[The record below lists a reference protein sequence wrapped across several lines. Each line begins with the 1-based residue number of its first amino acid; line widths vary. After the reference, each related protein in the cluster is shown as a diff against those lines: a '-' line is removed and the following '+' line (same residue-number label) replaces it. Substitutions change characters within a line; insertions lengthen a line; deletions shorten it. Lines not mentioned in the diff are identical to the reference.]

1 MVLMYHALSNLRLPV
16 FGALEAV
23 GVALVVGHCSVDAFC
38 AGLDEGTVLDDLM
51 DVLVCVIIQRS
62 VERLTGWFKGM
73 PATKMNLLSLS
84 ADSGTLATI
93 LSPSCSK
100 TALWYCGIVRD
111 DDPEERLMLLL
122 RV

>member
-1 MVLMYHALSNLRLPV
+1 MNHALSNLRLPV
-16 FGALEAV
+16 LGALKAV
-23 GVALVVGHCSVDAFC
+23 GVALVIGHCSVYAFC
-38 AGLDEGTVLDDLM
+38 AGLDEWTVLDDLGYVSVFDDSQ
-51 DVLVCVIIQRS
+51 DVKKP
-62 VERLTGWFKGM
+62 TGWFKGM

-84 ADSGTLATI
+84 AVSGTLATI